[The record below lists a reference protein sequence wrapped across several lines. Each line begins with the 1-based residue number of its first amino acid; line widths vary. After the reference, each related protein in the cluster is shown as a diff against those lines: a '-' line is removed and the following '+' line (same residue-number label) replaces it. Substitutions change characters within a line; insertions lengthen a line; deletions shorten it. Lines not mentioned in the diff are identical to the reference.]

1 MRATCRACSICRCR
15 RDAGDLAGDDCDCH
29 WLRFF
34 FFGCVEV
41 FADLA
46 DGCNVCKPIRDGL
59 NALLG
64 CLKDDRRSLSD
75 RLCDRFSGLA

>member
-1 MRATCRACSICRCR
+1 MRATCRARSVCCCR

-46 DGCNVCKPIRDGL
+46 NGCNVCKPIRDGL

-64 CLKDDRRSLSD
+64 CLKRGFYRSAD
-75 RLCDRFSGLA
+75 GFSGLA